1 MSTVYDV
8 TEWVIQGASETVYTD
23 IGYYINDILADIK
36 ANQSS
41 QSENPAATI
50 YIPPGDYNLKTRVV
64 VDVSYV
70 TIKGSSHGFFSSSIR
85 YNTLDT
91 SNWKE
96 IWPGGSRIK
105 VNNTDGNPEAF
116 LVYRSE
122 SPRLSSVV
130 FRDICLDG
138 ISFDGDQNSYVNG
151 KIGIHFLSNN
161 DACVVEGVGF
171 VYLEDGLICHNV
183 DAMSITNNFIA
194 ECGGCVYLTGS
205 GQASKVTDNLMGA
218 GYNRHTIY
226 AENHTGLLVEG
237 NNIFP
242 RGANSVYFQGCNQ
255 CSILTNRFHAFYP
268 GMVVLAGISKEN
280 LIGSNHFY
288 RQDEPFDPLKP
299 YDNGL
304 DDLYGLLQ
312 IAGDNNFVN
321 GNYFDFN
328 ATPVGTST
336 PTIILIKSGDRNNVN
351 ANHVMTNQST
361 YNAVVL
367 DGSTTQTTI
376 TLTGTSNRFTSYAAS
391 SEYAFL
397 GQPVMGTHK
406 DLS

>member
-8 TEWVIQGASETVYTD
+8 TEWVISGTSETVYTD
-23 IGYYINDILADIK
+23 IGFYINDIIADIK

-41 QSENPAATI
+41 QSENHAATI

-64 VDVSYV
+64 VDVGFL
-70 TIKGSSHGFFSSSIR
+70 TIKGSNHGFFSSSIR

-91 SNWKE
+91 SSWKE

-105 VNNTDGNPEAF
+105 VNNTDGHAEAF
-116 LVYRSE
+116 LVNRVDP
-122 SPRLSSVV
+122 PRLSSVV
-130 FRDICLDG
+130 FRELCLDG
-138 ISFDGDQNSYVNG
+138 VSFDGDQNSYVNG
-151 KIGIHFLSNN
+151 KVGIRFQSDN
-161 DACVVEGVGF
+161 DACVVDGVGF
-171 VYLEDGLICHNV
+171 VYLEDALVCNNV

-205 GQASKVTDNLMGA
+205 GQASKVTNNLMGA
-218 GYNRHTIY
+218 GYNKHTIY
-226 AENHTGLLVEG
+226 AQNHMGLLVEG

-242 RGANSVYFQGCNQ
+242 RGASSVYFQDCRQ
-255 CSILTNRFHAFYP
+255 SSLVTNRFHAFYP
-268 GMVVLAGISKEN
+268 GMVVLAGLCKEN
-280 LIGSNHFY
+280 LVGSNHFF

-304 DDLYGLLQ
+304 DDLFGLLQ
-312 IAGDNNFVN
+312 VAGDNNFIN
-321 GNYFDFN
+321 GNVFDFN

-336 PTIILIKSGDRNNVN
+336 PTIVLVKGGDRNVINS
-351 ANHVMTNQST
+351 NHVVTNQST

-367 DGSTTQTTI
+367 DASTTQTRV
-376 TLTGTSNRFTSYAAS
+376 TLTDTGARFTSYAPS

-397 GQPVMGTHK
+397 GQPAMGTHQ
-406 DLS
+406 DLP